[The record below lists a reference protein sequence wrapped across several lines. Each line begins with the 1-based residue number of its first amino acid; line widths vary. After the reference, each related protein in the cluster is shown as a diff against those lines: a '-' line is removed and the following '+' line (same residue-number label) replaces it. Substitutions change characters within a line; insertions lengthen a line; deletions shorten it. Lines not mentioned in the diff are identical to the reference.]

1 MKQFDVTYDVL
12 DNKRKTFSLIK
23 STDILIIRM
32 HKEADFISMMAS
44 AIVDSDIQYEVIF
57 NIANANTYVVNIKT
71 SASRV
76 SEVKKNIANNK
87 EVRFAGY
94 AFINEVNKEP
104 IIYTENLFIQFKNN
118 LTEDD

>member
-76 SEVKKNIANNK
+76 SEVKKNIANN
-87 EVRFAGY
+87 
-94 AFINEVNKEP
+94 
-104 IIYTENLFIQFKNN
+104 
-118 LTEDD
+118 